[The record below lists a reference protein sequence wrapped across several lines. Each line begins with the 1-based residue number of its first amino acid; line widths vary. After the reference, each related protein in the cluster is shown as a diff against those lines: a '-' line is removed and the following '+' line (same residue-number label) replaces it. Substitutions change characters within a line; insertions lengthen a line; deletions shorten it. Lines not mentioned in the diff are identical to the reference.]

1 MRRWSR
7 GAGSL
12 GWSSTELQWKKAHL
26 KKQGFEIATDREGYC
41 HQQRNLHNKHKR
53 GKAHSVDS
61 AALYLHAGMHHY
73 KG

>member
-1 MRRWSR
+1 MEPWSGESGVEQYR
-7 GAGSL
+7 AAVEK
-12 GWSSTELQWKKAHL
+12 STFE
-26 KKQGFEIATDREGYC
+26 KQGFEIATDREGYC
-41 HQQRNLHNKHKR
+41 HQQRHLHNKHKR

>member
-1 MRRWSR
+1 M
-7 GAGSL
+7 GSL

-26 KKQGFEIATDREGYC
+26 K
-41 HQQRNLHNKHKR
+41 NKDLKLLQTAR
-53 GKAHSVDS
+53 VTVINKETCTMNTKEVKLISVDS